1 MTHRL
6 EFNVKHL
13 NQRKN
18 ITKLQIM
25 PTYRQRIQME
35 FGVSRKDEIFF
46 NVLCHERLWPIR
58 KGD

>member
-46 NVLCHERLWPIR
+46 
-58 KGD
+58 